1 MVIAGDAYRA
11 RMVGFLCFSG
21 KAKVWREYCWA
32 KLKFCHANRKLNNK
46 VFSSVAQ
53 TFEGNYR
60 LFDFWYSNVKAVA
73 HQAGIKELA
82 PMKADC
88 VVALCLGI
96 KGALEHTAKNAING
110 QLACMFCICMRGNTV
125 YTSRWHLSFR
135 NKNRDQDCG
144 YTNREKSSV
153 CLPFWIWIMLI
164 NKSSISSFQ
173 MAMSLWKY
181 LHVGMLEYVYVKLE
195 EPFVCD
201 SWLWHLLA
209 FLTFVFLRTGLLSW
223 TANQSGLFHQQ
234 LNSTCSIGWK
244 PTQTLTCQ
252 WCRPHHKNRAEYFS
266 LCLRKAWVRFLKVS

>member
-164 NKSSISSFQ
+164 NKLINFFIPDG
-173 MAMSLWKY
+173 
-181 LHVGMLEYVYVKLE
+181 HVIMKIFACWNAWICICKIRRAFCV
-195 EPFVCD
+195 
-201 SWLWHLLA
+201 WLLT
-209 FLTFVFLRTGLLSW
+209 LTFTCFSHFRFFTHWSAKLNCQSEWSLSPATQFNLLNRLKTNTDFNLPMVQTTPQKPGWTFQFVF
-223 TANQSGLFHQQ
+223 A
-234 LNSTCSIGWK
+234 
-244 PTQTLTCQ
+244 
-252 WCRPHHKNRAEYFS
+252 
-266 LCLRKAWVRFLKVS
+266 